1 MITTFSRPTGG
12 ESPEVLAEMVARL
25 QKQVEF
31 LFNGNISTKNVR
43 EVGGWLADDD
53 RFVSIDGD
61 VGMSSVETGGDDVRF
76 WAGSTLPEV
85 APFQVLKSGKMK
97 ATDGEFTGSITG
109 ASIIGSTITGGD
121 INVTSDLNVGNKIIM
136 NGDGLL
142 SRQIWFGNEFTSIR
156 SSPLGGG
163 VSTLDLVAFG
173 GITSNG
179 GEIATQDWVNSRLSS
194 GTVTISSHNH
204 GIGSGTS
211 LDVTGGGS
219 ATFVSSGGGTYSLS
233 F

>member
-12 ESPEVLAEMVARL
+12 ESPGELADLVAKL

-43 EVGGWLADDD
+43 EVGGWLADAD
-53 RFVSIDGD
+53 RFVSVDGD
-61 VGMSSVETGGDDVRF
+61 VGMSSIETGGDDVRF

-121 INVTSDLNVGNKIIM
+121 INVSSDLNVGNKIIM
-136 NGDGLL
+136 NGDGLF
-142 SRQIWFGNEFTSIR
+142 SRQIWFGTEFTSIR

-163 VSTLDLVAFG
+163 VDTLDLVAFG
-173 GITSNG
+173 GITANG
-179 GEIATQDWVNSRLSS
+179 GEIATQDWVNSRL
-194 GTVTISSHNH
+194 
-204 GIGSGTS
+204 
-211 LDVTGGGS
+211 TGGS
-219 ATFVSSGGGTYSLS
+219 VTTDTGTYPVV